1 MVKSRSLQSFT
12 LLGPPGTGKTTL
24 PKITCSEID
33 EEVLFLNCATDGR
46 IDVLRS
52 KVEPFCNAM
61 TLDGKPK
68 IVVLDEVDSATSSGE
83 SNF

>member
-24 PKITCSEID
+24 AKIMCNELD
-33 EEVLFLNCATDGR
+33 AEVLFVKCATDGT